1 LGAVCTGYGSC
12 MQVHIESDAVS
23 SAGRAAHDISLGAL
37 IGGNLFARAAMH
49 PALSLVGDPRE
60 RGRVVN
66 RAWQRYGV
74 VNSLALASLL
84 AGWIPAR
91 FGESRPALLSPRE
104 RPLAVGKDLA
114 MAAVAVTGIAAGVQ
128 GMRFAR
134 MEAGGAVPMDD
145 GNTAAAEAS
154 DRETKA
160 KRTLN
165 ALGSAHLAS
174 AMALAAVNA
183 TLAQANF
190 RRPPKRRVLKRRY

>member
-1 LGAVCTGYGSC
+1 
-12 MQVHIESDAVS
+12 MRVHVESDAIS

-37 IGGNLFARAAMH
+37 IGGNLFARAAMN
-49 PALSLVGDPRE
+49 PALGLVSDPRE

-66 RAWQRYGV
+66 RAWRRYGV
-74 VNSLALASLL
+74 VNSLALTSLV
-84 AGWIPAR
+84 AGWVPAR
-91 FGESRPALLSPRE
+91 LGEARPELLSSRE

-114 MAAVAVTGIAAGVQ
+114 MCAVAVTGIAAGLE

-134 MEAGGAVPMDD
+134 MESGGAVPLENGSTTSPD
-145 GNTAAAEAS
+145 AS
-154 DRETKA
+154 ERETSA
-160 KRTLN
+160 KRRLN
-165 ALGSAHLAS
+165 ALGTAHLLS

>member
-1 LGAVCTGYGSC
+1 
-12 MQVHIESDAVS
+12 MRVHVESDAIS

-49 PALSLVGDPRE
+49 PAIGLVSDPRE

-91 FGESRPALLSPRE
+91 FGETRPALLSPRE

-114 MAAVAVTGIAAGVQ
+114 MFAVAVTGIASGIE

-134 MEAGGAVPMDD
+134 MESGGAIPLKD
-145 GNTAAAEAS
+145 GSTPSPEATE
-154 DRETKA
+154 REAKA
-160 KRTLN
+160 KRRLN
-165 ALGSAHLAS
+165 ALG
-174 AMALAAVNA
+174 
-183 TLAQANF
+183 
-190 RRPPKRRVLKRRY
+190 